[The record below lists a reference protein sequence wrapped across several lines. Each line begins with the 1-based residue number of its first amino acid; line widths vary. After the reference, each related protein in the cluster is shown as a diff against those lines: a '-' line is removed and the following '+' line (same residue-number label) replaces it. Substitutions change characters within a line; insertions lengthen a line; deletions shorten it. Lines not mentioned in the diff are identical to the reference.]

1 MGGGIV
7 SYPSYQQIVDAL
19 HVRFATVAALSGK
32 PMLKYE
38 PRSIQATPMI
48 YTLLDRFRRER
59 AGQLTAMHYRI
70 LHRLVLQWQENEQS
84 ELELM
89 PFVHSIPHSVD
100 QDPTL
105 AGLLVKGL
113 AHIDDAESGFVI
125 ISNTKYRCLD
135 FYSNVLAKADFQ
147 SGI

>member
-1 MGGGIV
+1 MAF
-7 SYPSYQQIVDAL
+7 PSYSQVVDAL

-38 PRSIQATPMI
+38 PRSVQTTPML
-48 YTLLDRFRRER
+48 YSLLFTFQRER
-59 AGQLTAMHYRI
+59 SGQITAMRYRI
-70 LHRLVLQWQENEQS
+70 MHRLLLQWQDNEQS

-89 PFVHSIPHSVD
+89 PFVNSIPHSVD

-105 AGLLVKGL
+105 AGLLVKGV
-113 AHIDDAESGFVI
+113 ARISDAESGFI
-125 ISNTKYRCLD
+125 PISNSKYRCLD
-135 FYSNVLAKADFQ
+135 FYSDVLTKADFQ